1 MSNSQQLVST
11 RKVIASVSTGKA
23 VNQDAWMTQWC
34 STNWG
39 DLLQP
44 APLSISL
51 LGSILIIASSTDDF
65 SGCSSHIIS
74 GLNSKAPP
82 GCPPFKWNHALHPDS
97 FKSCLQQM
105 VGDGYTAFET
115 AHKNMEII
123 NNNANQMPEVITT
136 IVNLVLK
143 GSAQDIADLFQN
155 SITDLQT
162 LSQKCRDSAHETE
175 TAFRDISGL
184 AQEMV
189 LACTYTAGTAEQA
202 LAQNKIQLEVLQ
214 VQKDHEKTTLEA
226 AKATAELMK
235 NSYIKAEE
243 GFQSAIRDIPSG
255 WDLAGM
261 QAVESLTNLA
271 VSAGNAAISQAT
283 MGSQAAKAGMN
294 AFSGLL
300 GGKGESD
307 KPVAP
312 GAPPVASTT
321 SPNGV
326 NSQPNSAALS
336 DPGTMLVQRVLD
348 QANAIKML
356 LTGKNGKPD
365 WEHIRPNKTQP
376 SKVGLGESQSHPFRY
391 SSSKPVSKQLET
403 YIDQALTIIGA
414 IVEASG
420 SVASGEENALSDQ
433 VAPTDRLIADLQSL
447 LTSVNLILQQP
458 GMNATGP
465 ATPAVSA
472 AQAATSA
479 AQLAVQNSK
488 MKVDQTKTQLEASR
502 ASFEK
507 AADRLASQQMEIAKT
522 IGDMTQLSLTNS
534 NLQQMLPVLK
544 KAVGAFTTL
553 RAQFSQLVQFFDSV
567 ASLLCD
573 VMGPSVDRWVKTM
586 ESAEQQRLRGEA
598 EEHVAGVTV
607 SAFTRDLIYRQ
618 MMTPLKVSMLATS
631 ISTVYLSVSNDYI
644 LPAQRSVGHMLQFSA
659 SDDASDREALIRN
672 LETAQAALG
681 KATTLAST
689 QISAKVSKDQKTFQ
703 DSIDKR
709 LNVIVQSVQVVL
721 PEIAAPVPAHIKAI
735 ADAHVADTDA
745 TKALQAEANPMYDSE
760 SMI

>member
-65 SGCSSHIIS
+65 S
-74 GLNSKAPP
+74 LNSKAPP

-175 TAFRDISGL
+175 TAFREISGL

-307 KPVAP
+307 KPAAP

-365 WEHIRPNKTQP
+365 WEHIRPNKGSHTGAAYVQG
-376 SKVGLGESQSHPFRY
+376 SLKSQQKELDT
-391 SSSKPVSKQLET
+391 SKPVSKQLET

-433 VAPTDRLIADLQSL
+433 VAPTDRLIANLQSL

-507 AADRLASQQMEIAKT
+507 AADRLASQQMEITKT

-644 LPAQRSVGHMLQFSA
+644 LPAQRSVGHMLQLSA

-709 LNVIVQSVQVVL
+709 LNAIVQSVQVVL

>member
-1 MSNSQQLVST
+1 MSDSQQLVST
-11 RKVIASVSTGKA
+11 RKAIASVSTGKA

-65 SGCSSHIIS
+65 S
-74 GLNSKAPP
+74 LNSKAPP

-123 NNNANQMPEVITT
+123 NNNANQMPEVIAT

-175 TAFRDISGL
+175 TAFREISGL

-189 LACTYTAGTAEQA
+189 LACTYTAGSAEQA

-235 NSYIKAEE
+235 NSYTKAEE

-271 VSAGNAAISQAT
+271 VSAGNAAISHAT

-307 KPVAP
+307 KPAAP

-356 LTGKNGKPD
+356 LTGQKGKPD
-365 WEHIRPNKTQP
+365 WEHIRPNK
-376 SKVGLGESQSHPFRY
+376 GSHTGAAY
-391 SSSKPVSKQLET
+391 VQGSLKSHKKELDTSKPVSKQLET

-465 ATPAVSA
+465 ATPAVPA

-586 ESAEQQRLRGEA
+586 ESAEQQRLRGE
-598 EEHVAGVTV
+598 EEKHVAGVTV

-659 SDDASDREALIRN
+659 SDDASDREALIKN

-703 DSIDKR
+703 ASIDTR
-709 LNVIVQSVQVVL
+709 LNAIVQSVQVVL
-721 PEIAAPVPAHIKAI
+721 PEIAAPVPDHIKAI

-760 SMI
+760 SMM